1 MEVKMFCPKCGNEI
15 KDSVVFCGKCGMKV
29 GNSNAVST
37 SENNGHKDDKKGSS
51 NRFLVIVLVIIM
63 VLCTGIAV
71 LGALVMTDIFDES
84 DKSVTED
91 AGESDES
98 DESDIDKESSD
109 DSDSVT
115 SGFENANVGDHI
127 KFGKYEQDNNT
138 SNGKENIEWIVLDKK
153 DGRILVISRYCLD
166 YIPYDDQ
173 WGNERDVTWE
183 TCTLRKWLNVDF
195 MNEAFSSEEQS
206 EILTTS
212 LVNLDSLGFFDDGE
226 KIYGLGGN
234 DTNDKVFLL
243 NTKELNSYFLTNT
256 ERTSIATQYARTKV
270 GSYACGPE
278 GQAYWWTRQIGNY
291 QTWGTYVGLDGTV
304 ESHGIPV
311 FCVEYAVRPA
321 MWIEIG

>member
-1 MEVKMFCPKCGNEI
+1 MFCPKCGSEI
-15 KDSVVFCGKCGMKV
+15 KDHVAFCGKCGMKV
-29 GNSNAVST
+29 RTSNAVSANESNEHVT
-37 SENNGHKDDKKGSS
+37 NKKGSS
-51 NRFLVIVLVIIM
+51 KGLLIVILAIVMILVA
-63 VLCTGIAV
+63 GIAV
-71 LGALVMTDIFDES
+71 LGALYATGVF
-84 DKSVTED
+84 DKSGKSAVEKI
-91 AGESDES
+91 DES
-98 DESDIDKESSD
+98 DENNESNIDEENSAN
-109 DSDSVT
+109 SDSVT
-115 SGFENANVGDHI
+115 SGFENANVGDYI

-153 DGRILVISRYCLD
+153 DGRVLVISRYCLD

-173 WGNERDVTWE
+173 FGNERDVTWE

-206 EILTTS
+206 EILTTTV
-212 LVNLDSLGFFDDGE
+212 VNLDSLGFFDDGE